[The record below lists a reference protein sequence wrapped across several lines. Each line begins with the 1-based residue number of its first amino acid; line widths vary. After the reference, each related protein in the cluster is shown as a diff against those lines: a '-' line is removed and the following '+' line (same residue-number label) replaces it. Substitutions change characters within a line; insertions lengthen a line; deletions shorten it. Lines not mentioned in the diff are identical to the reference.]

1 MPALTDAQRTLL
13 ATARR
18 AVLATLAPDGRA
30 DLVPI
35 CYLVRELPGDP
46 GGLVVYS
53 ALDEKPKRGA
63 DPYQL
68 SRVRNL
74 VARPTVTLLIDHWA
88 EDWARLA
95 WLRLEGLGQ
104 IVDPPPAGSPEPN
117 EHEAAIAGLRA
128 RYPQYRTQRL
138 EGRPLLRI
146 AVTRVVAWSATT

>member
-1 MPALTDAQRTLL
+1 
-13 ATARR
+13 
-18 AVLATLAPDGRA
+18 
-30 DLVPI
+30 
-35 CYLVRELPGDP
+35 
-46 GGLVVYS
+46 S